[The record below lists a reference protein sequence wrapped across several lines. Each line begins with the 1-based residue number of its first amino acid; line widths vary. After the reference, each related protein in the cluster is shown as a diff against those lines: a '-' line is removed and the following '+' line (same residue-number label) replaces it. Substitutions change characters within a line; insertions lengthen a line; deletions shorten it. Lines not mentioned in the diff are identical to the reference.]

1 MQPTFITCNN
11 FQLWQ
16 KYESFSNFEFK
27 KIKVP
32 LLLLLLLLLLL
43 FLISKKIILKKNLM
57 KT

>member
-43 FLISKKIILKKNLM
+43 ISKKIILKKNLM